1 MYKTIFTR
9 IINTGLTNSVYVN
22 YQRASDKMW
31 QYQVELKPGQP
42 RNIWFVENTFE
53 TFSDNPT
60 IEYVTYYPFP
70 LETTRPVPGFT
81 PTPTPSNTK
90 PPVNTPTP
98 TPSNTETLK
107 PTPTP
112 TPSTTETSTPTPT
125 PTPSSTLP
133 TQNILDAILTDDN
146 SYISVGNNKYLKFI
160 NP

>member
-1 MYKTIFTR
+1 MLKTIFTR
-9 IINTGLTNSVYVN
+9 ILNTGSTKSIFVN
-22 YQRASDKMW
+22 YQRSSDLIW
-31 QYQVELKPGQP
+31 QYQVQLKPNKA

-53 TFSDNPT
+53 IFSDNPT
-60 IEYVTYYPFP
+60 IEYVSYYPFP

-81 PTPTPSNTK
+81 PTPTPSNT
-90 PPVNTPTP
+90 
-98 TPSNTETLK
+98 ETLNPT